1 MSNIDKVLESFMS
14 GDYFIIFL
22 VLVFAILIVL
32 ILALVKS
39 RGEYNELLNYELEK
53 RKKDNPVEDIDNE
66 EDIIDKLEALKA
78 ETKDDEIDEDKP
90 LIKQIDVSSIKPYDT
105 VIDEY
110 ELDEEDSAVIS
121 AEELEIKAKER
132 LEALG
137 TNDNQVAIA
146 KYEEEQEKKA
156 IISYEQLLKNAA
168 NISLSYK
175 NEAPK
180 DEEAPRINKIEV
192 EEKEVTGTEM
202 YLEDDEFLQILKSF
216 RASLE

>member
-39 RGEYNELLNYELEK
+39 RGEYNELLTYELEK